1 MCLDQKICKIIYLLV
16 LFMDTFI
23 SYKIIIWG
31 ALNAN
36 AKIQC
41 SLRLTLFSS
50 VLSYSTSS
58 CYFQITER
66 FMNLS
71 SECENRRHNTITLN
85 LKTTKAYQ
93 IITNKEYVCT
103 TILHCHVKCADL
115 CHNFLFKVT
124 KKRLISGNYCRV
136 NHTPIIFFT

>member
-1 MCLDQKICKIIYLLV
+1 MIYLLV
-16 LFMDTFI
+16 FFLYFYILQDHHLGRTEC
-23 SYKIIIWG
+23 KCK
-31 ALNAN
+31 N
-36 AKIQC
+36 
-41 SLRLTLFSS
+41 S
-50 VLSYSTSS
+50 VQPPFNLVFKCAVYSTS

-66 FMNLS
+66 FMNWS
-71 SECENRRHNTITLN
+71 SKCENRRHNNPELE
-85 LKTTKAYQ
+85 AYQ